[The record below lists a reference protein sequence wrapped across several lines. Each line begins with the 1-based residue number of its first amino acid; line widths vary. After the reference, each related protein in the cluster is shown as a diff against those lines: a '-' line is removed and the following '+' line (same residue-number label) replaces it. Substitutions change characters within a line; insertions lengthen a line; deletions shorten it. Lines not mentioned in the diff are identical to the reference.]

1 MAKDIIL
8 FLKEELTFKDKFYAL
23 MDLLISKQAESY
35 GESFLLMTIFYLQII
50 SAFFSEQ
57 LGVFDSSNGKS
68 DQILNYIENV
78 MRLKGLFQNYYSIF
92 RIIKIVLFV
101 IILLMIIHF
110 LISCLFMTRTSFY
123 SYNNMFINYYIKIF
137 LYIAYNIISDMTLSD
152 FCLGS
157 AEFNPNYKNI
167 KCSSQTQVYSVLLDL
182 IFIILSLCLFVF
194 INLYYSDSFYLSN
207 SYFAKMSCNYDT
219 YWAFNSTII
228 SLLLVQV
235 KFLTKELFLIYNLV
249 ISILLFSYYI
259 RHYLFYDKNINI
271 YTGIFHI
278 LYTWTSIYCLV
289 FAYISFKEKGIIYI
303 LTSVIVCFFYFNI
316 KNRIESYIFLDTPF
330 YKISNKYYLLYYFR
344 SLIDIINNVEE
355 NSEDKSFLSGIIRMH
370 EVECPNPN
378 CLTKTKGNIYLPL
391 TNKWN
396 DQSKKEVED
405 DVFLKNF
412 IVIVMNYFLYTH
424 ECSVDMYL
432 NLSLYY
438 LKVIGNY
445 CQAIYYYKKATE
457 LKLTSRDEFSF
468 IRLGLQISKV
478 LSEKLKPP
486 NEQCSELEN
495 LDVSMY
501 YKYDSLS
508 QSFLDEINNDV
519 NLSLEFWKA
528 FRAPLRE
535 ANKKIDFNKIF
546 ELTDKIRITKKN
558 VEDMWNKLIQ
568 IYGGVNDYFELYVE
582 YVEQINDD
590 DLKKR
595 DLESL
600 RRKNDSFGE
609 HMNNNFYS
617 VLFNKDT
624 GIIIANGNKGSE
636 GIIELSNKEI
646 ENIFKFKAFDLKGM
660 NLTSL
665 MPKLFAQDHSKYIE
679 DYFKIGEKK
688 LIDKSDFKSFGKDKN
703 NSILKVKLALK
714 LFRVLNDEV
723 YFVGLILKENI
734 DDIIL
739 LDDKFNIQGM
749 SLKLM
754 KILNINNKNLFQ
766 ENEIPFYVICR
777 KFVNFYSIFFQG
789 KKKGDVSE
797 KQLFT
802 IEEEGS
808 KGKEEENKNENK
820 KNEKEDIHENIEINE
835 NVELEYE
842 IKLPQFLI
850 DYSEKTNKKE
860 DKAGIQLISIPTESE
875 EQNDVIEEYDE
886 TDLLIEEEK
895 GKEKNK
901 TPTPTPDGET
911 PTPGGIHISDSIG
924 EESEIT
930 NIEQKI
936 GFNKQSDEEKLYNS
950 KIEQYKSLFNE
961 GKTSD
966 LEELIDNCNKNSASV
981 EYKFNFTFD
990 KYRYGNKQLSYI
1002 VRCIDNKNDIGKSQ
1016 EESAVDLDPKA
1027 AKYKKEK
1034 AESIKP
1040 YFEISEEEKKEII
1053 ELPET
1058 FLKLSLENKR
1068 FQKLLQLCKDDI
1080 NKMSKLHGQ
1089 KKEEVLEDEN
1099 SSQSSQTGFDSGL
1112 VKKNRIEEIRSNLL
1126 TNISGF
1132 YTIKYLKIIIV
1143 LIGIFAFIFSLVY
1156 LVFFKKL
1163 YTNLKNTSNLNINL
1177 FQTTLWTTE
1186 LISIFVS
1193 FRTLYERD
1201 VINALQNPSE
1211 KSFVF
1216 NDYLTED
1223 GSGLGSKL
1231 YYQTCINF
1239 CFTLY
1244 DKLSKSYGSIEM
1256 EIPKYLSDEKLM
1268 ELYWNRINISY
1279 MNETYMDYSGG
1290 KRDDES
1296 FPMAMNQ
1303 LLSNSITYFEST
1315 TFNGLDENKIKTFNS
1330 SFDSNKMYF
1339 EYMTHLIIENGYDN
1353 ILPNQFNKLMK
1364 IPDILTK
1371 YNSHKTSSIK
1381 TLICLYGVI
1390 IVILCLLFCFLIH
1403 LTNKSM
1409 TDGIEKVTKIRL
1421 EKIEEIIKRIKT
1433 FNSNLK
1439 KFRERDL
1446 KSEDNKEEGEDENKN
1461 LEGSKIIDSNGER
1474 TKKKM
1479 DQESSLVNSNGFNT
1493 DFKKYI
1499 PLTILNYSFFFS
1511 VIILVIVIASLIPIL
1526 LLTIK
1531 MVKNTNQLI
1540 IVQNYIYGKLISS
1553 STSTIEVK
1561 CFMSS
1566 CNNRTNASYDELVNM
1581 DLIQE
1586 VIKGVNIFP
1595 QVDDF
1600 YNYKFLLDACGAAM
1614 KDTNNENY
1622 TRCKEDN
1629 LIISANNT
1637 DNLLKLIDDLVDSIH
1652 KEYEMNQDDLNYN
1665 KKNLFNTTYF
1675 RQIEYMFYNYVFNV
1689 GDNFADVVIDDLN
1702 NYLSQGNSLVV
1713 VIAVVIGLI
1722 ICLYCLIFGVII
1734 IKRLIHHLSVSRCI
1748 MKIIPTTVIISTPE
1762 LEAWIENKY

>member
-1 MAKDIIL
+1 MAKDIVL
-8 FLKEELTFKDKFYAL
+8 FVKEELTFKDKFFAL

-57 LGVFDSSNGKS
+57 IGVFDSSNGKS
-68 DQILNYIENV
+68 DQILNYIEKI
-78 MRLKGLFQNYYSIF
+78 MRLKGLFENHYKIML
-92 RIIKIVLFV
+92 IIKIILFFLVLF
-101 IILLMIIHF
+101 LIIHF
-110 LISCLFMTRTSFY
+110 LISCLIMTRSSFY

-137 LYIAYNIISDMTLSD
+137 LFVAYNIICDMTLSG

-157 AEFNPNYKNI
+157 AEYNPNYNNE
-167 KCSSQTQVYSVLLDL
+167 KCSQSQIYLILLDI

-194 INLYYSDSFYLSN
+194 INIYYNDSFYLSN

-219 YWAFNSTII
+219 YWAFNCTII
-228 SLLLVQV
+228 SLLLVQA

-259 RHYLFYDKNINI
+259 KHYLFYDKNINI

-278 LYTWTSIYCLV
+278 LYAWTSIYCLV
-289 FAYISFKEKGIIYI
+289 FAYINFKEKGIIYI
-303 LTSVIVCFFYFNI
+303 LTSVIVCLFYFNI

-378 CLTKTKGNIYLPL
+378 CLTKKKGNIYLPL

-412 IVIVMNYFLYTH
+412 VVIVMNYFLYTH
-424 ECSVDMYL
+424 DCSVDMYL
-432 NLSLYY
+432 NLSLYF

-468 IRLGLQISKV
+468 IRLGLQISKA
-478 LSEKLKPP
+478 LREKLKPP
-486 NEQCSELEN
+486 SEQCSELEN

-501 YKYDSLS
+501 YKYDALS

-535 ANKKIDFNKIF
+535 ANKKIDFNKVF
-546 ELTDKIRITKKN
+546 ELTDKIRIAKKN

-609 HMNNNFYS
+609 NMNNNFYS

-636 GIIELSNKEI
+636 GIIELSNKEV

-665 MPKLFAQDHSKYIE
+665 MPKLFAKDHSKYIE

-714 LFRVLNDEV
+714 LFPILNDKV

-789 KKKGDVSE
+789 KKKGDISE

-802 IEEEGS
+802 IDEEGS
-808 KGKEEENKNENK
+808 KGKDEENKNENK

-850 DYSEKTNKKE
+850 DYSEKTNKKD
-860 DKAGIQLISIPTESE
+860 DKAEIQLISMPTESE
-875 EQNDVIEEYDE
+875 DQNDIIEEYDE

-895 GKEKNK
+895 GKDKNK
-901 TPTPTPDGET
+901 MPLVTPTPEGEIH
-911 PTPGGIHISDSIG
+911 TPGGIQISDSLG

-930 NIEQKI
+930 NGEQNI
-936 GFNKQSDEEKLYNS
+936 LFNKQSDEEKLYHA
-950 KIEQYKSLFNE
+950 KIEQYKTLFNE
-961 GKTSD
+961 AKTSD

-1112 VKKNRIEEIRSNLL
+1112 VKKNRIEEIRGNLL

-1132 YTIKYLKIIIV
+1132 YTIKYIRIIII
-1143 LIGIFAFIFSLVY
+1143 LIAISAFTFSIIY
-1156 LVFFKKL
+1156 IIFFKKL
-1163 YTNLKNTSNLNINL
+1163 YTNLKNTSSLNINL

-1193 FRTLYERD
+1193 FRVLYERD
-1201 VINALQNPSE
+1201 VINAYE
-1211 KSFVF
+1211 KPDEKKFDF
-1216 NDYLTED
+1216 DDYLTDD
-1223 GSGLGSKL
+1223 GESNVAN
-1231 YYQTCINF
+1231 YYQTCIDF

-1244 DKLSKSYGSIEM
+1244 DKLSKSFGSIEM
-1256 EIPKYLSDEKLM
+1256 EIPKYLSDKELM
-1268 ELYWNRINISY
+1268 DIYWNRINISY
-1279 MNETYMDYSGG
+1279 MDETYMIYSDG

-1303 LLSNSITYFEST
+1303 LLSNSITYFESST
-1315 TFNGLDENKIKTFNS
+1315 YNNLLVLGTPSFIASFSSNKI
-1330 SFDSNKMYF
+1330 YF
-1339 EYMTHLIIENGYDN
+1339 EYMTHLIIENGYNN
-1353 ILPNQFNKLMK
+1353 ILPNQFSKLMK
-1364 IPDILTK
+1364 IPNILTN
-1371 YNSHKTSSIK
+1371 YNSHKTINIK
-1381 TLICLYGVI
+1381 ILAILYGII
-1390 IVILCLLFCFLIH
+1390 IVILCTLFCFLIH

-1446 KSEDNKEEGEDENKN
+1446 KSEDNKEEGEEEIKN
-1461 LEGSKIIDSNGER
+1461 LEGSKIIDSNAER

-1479 DQESSLVNSNGFNT
+1479 EQESSLVNSNGFNT

-1499 PLTILNYSFFFS
+1499 PLTILNYSFLFS
-1511 VIILVIVIASLIPIL
+1511 IFILIIAIVSLIPIL
-1526 LLTIK
+1526 LQTIK
-1531 MVKNTNQLI
+1531 MVNNTNQLI

-1561 CFMSS
+1561 CFIS
-1566 CNNRTNASYDELVNM
+1566 NYTLDEKVSYESLVNM

-1586 VIKGVNIFP
+1586 VIKGVSIFP
-1595 QVDDF
+1595 LVDDF
-1600 YNYKFLLDACGAAM
+1600 YNYQFLLDACGAAM
-1614 KDTNNENY
+1614 KNTNESEY
-1622 TRCKEDN
+1622 LKCKDDP
-1629 LIISANNT
+1629 LIVSANNT

-1652 KEYEMNQDDLNYN
+1652 KEFEMNEGNEAYN
-1665 KKNLFNTTYF
+1665 KKELFNTSYF

-1689 GDNFADVVIDDLN
+1689 GDNFANVLIEDLS
-1702 NYLSQGNSLVV
+1702 NYLSQGNSFVV
-1713 VIAVVIGLI
+1713 VLAVVIGLI
-1722 ICLYCLIFGVII
+1722 ICLYCLIFGIII

-1748 MKIIPTTVIISTPE
+1748 MKIIPTTIIISTPE